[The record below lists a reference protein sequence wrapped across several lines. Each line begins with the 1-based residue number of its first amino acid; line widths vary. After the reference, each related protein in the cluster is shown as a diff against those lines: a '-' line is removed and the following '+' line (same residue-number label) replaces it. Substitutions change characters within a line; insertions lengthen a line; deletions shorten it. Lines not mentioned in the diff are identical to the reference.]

1 MKYVSFIYFNSFT
14 VFCVFIMLNMFIS
27 IIMDGYHLQIDSEN
41 MRINEETI
49 KAFKSIWMKYDQEAS
64 GLIQCRDLQ
73 SFTIDLILK
82 EIDMAGDSNND
93 TNVLFNLRLKLALT
107 TWAKIQRGMPID
119 DKIMSQINK
128 SHLLRRELK
137 NAGN

>member
-1 MKYVSFIYFNSFT
+1 
-14 VFCVFIMLNMFIS
+14 MLNMFIS

-49 KAFKSIWMKYDQEAS
+49 KAFKSIWMKYDQAAS

-73 SFTIDLILK
+73 SFTIDLILT
-82 EIDMAGDSNND
+82 EIEMAGDSNND